1 MRKVYVRTKAVS
13 EIFWVGKKIQR
24 MQSMYDALIVFIFLL
39 FFHFFFVQL
48 DNNKRVVCRIAH
60 ACHTCGAPADL
71 NSDAYILSKV
81 NAYLGGKCDS

>member
-24 MQSMYDALIVFIFLL
+24 MQSMYDALIVFIFIFLF

-48 DNNKRVVCRIAH
+48 DNNKRVVELR
-60 ACHTCGAPADL
+60 ACHTCGAPADAKFRCL
-71 NSDAYILSKV
+71 YSIKSKC
-81 NAYLGGKCDS
+81 LFRW

>member
-48 DNNKRVVCRIAH
+48 DNNKRVVCRIAN
-60 ACHTCGAPADL
+60 ACHTCGAPADAKFRCL
-71 NSDAYILSKV
+71 YSIKSKC
-81 NAYLGGKCDS
+81 LFRW